1 MRSRAFATIA
11 FSLSLAAIVNSRA
24 DMGADDE
31 QRLIQAAY
39 FSAACRGEA
48 EALGVVGATDA
59 NALVAAFIAV
69 AGRLGFTRQSDAP
82 RDDCGEPVVLL
93 INLLRLNG
101 RNAELAFAFDEPT
114 NKADVDAPSGKPNRL
129 LVYVPTLD
137 RYFDPMAPLSEQA
150 VLDRSTVEKG
160 KRVHILGPSLNGG
173 ERDACPSVC
182 MRVYSPVSHDSV
194 RVRIEIIPTR

>member
-11 FSLSLAAIVNSRA
+11 FSLSLAAIVISRA

-82 RDDCGEPVVLL
+82 RDDWGDPVVWL
-93 INLLRLNG
+93 INMLRIKG
-101 RNAELAFAFDEPT
+101 RSAELVFTF
-114 NKADVDAPSGKPNRL
+114 
-129 LVYVPTLD
+129 Y
-137 RYFDPMAPLSEQA
+137 
-150 VLDRSTVEKG
+150 
-160 KRVHILGPSLNGG
+160 
-173 ERDACPSVC
+173 
-182 MRVYSPVSHDSV
+182 
-194 RVRIEIIPTR
+194 